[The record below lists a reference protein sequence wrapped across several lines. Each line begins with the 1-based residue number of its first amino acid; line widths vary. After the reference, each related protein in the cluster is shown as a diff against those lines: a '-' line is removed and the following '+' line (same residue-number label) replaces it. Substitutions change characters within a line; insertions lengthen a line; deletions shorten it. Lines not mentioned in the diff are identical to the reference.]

1 MESLYLISFGEIALK
16 GANRPFFERI
26 LIQRIKQAL
35 KPYDKMVK
43 VEKTH
48 GRVYCFTEAPRNL
61 VLDSLKKVFGIVY
74 ISPAKS
80 CENDMDKIQE
90 TALEVMKSQNYAGKT
105 FKVETRRPNK
115 SFPFKSPEV
124 SREVGAHIL
133 RNLENLKV
141 DVHEPQIRLD
151 VEIREK
157 AFIYCERVPGP
168 GGLPLGCNGKAV
180 LLLSGG
186 IDSPVAAY
194 MLMKRGVEI
203 EPVYFHSFPFTSDR
217 AKQKVIN
224 LCKVLAGYSGQMRLH
239 VVNFTEVLKQLS
251 QNTPNE
257 FLTILM
263 RRMMVRIAQQV
274 AEKIGAKALV
284 TGESLGQVASQTL
297 EALSATNEVATVP
310 IFRPLIGFD
319 KVEIMDLAKKINT
332 YDISIEPYADC
343 CTVFVPEHPKTRP
356 NLSSVHEAESGL
368 NVEELTQKGLADIEI
383 IDVSPGF

>member
-26 LIQRIKQAL
+26 LMQGIKKAL
-35 KPYDKMVK
+35 TPFDENVK
-43 VEKTH
+43 LQKTH
-48 GRVYCFTEAPRNL
+48 GRIYCFTKAPREK
-61 VLDSLKKVFGIVY
+61 VMDSLKKVFGIVY

-80 CENDMDKIQE
+80 CGLNMEEINN
-90 TALEVMKSQNYAGKT
+90 TALEVMKSQKYTGKT

-115 SFPFKSPEV
+115 SFPIKSPEV
-124 SREVGAHIL
+124 SRQVGAHL
-133 RNLENLKV
+133 LMNLDNLKV
-141 DVHEPQIRLD
+141 DVHHPQIRID

-157 AFIYCERVPGP
+157 AFLYSERVPGP
-168 GGLPLGCNGKAV
+168 GGLPLGCNGKAM

-203 EPVYFHSFPFTSDR
+203 EPIYFHSFPFTSDR
-217 AKQKVIN
+217 AKEKVID
-224 LCKVLAGYSGQMRLH
+224 LCRILAMYSGQTRLH
-239 VVNFTEVLKQLS
+239 VVNFTEVLKQIGE
-251 QNTPNE
+251 NAPNE
-257 FLTILM
+257 FLTIMM

-274 AEKIGAKALV
+274 AERVGAKALV

-297 EALSATNEVATVP
+297 EALSATNEVATMP

-319 KVEIMDLAKKINT
+319 KIEIIDIARRIGT

-343 CTVFVPEHPKTRP
+343 CTVFVPQHPKTRP
-356 NLSSVHEAESGL
+356 DLSGVHEAESGL
-368 NVEELTQKGLADIEI
+368 DVGELKEQGLKDIEI
-383 IDVSPGF
+383 INVYPHI